1 MDAPKATALL
11 VIAFAVEVAVT
22 VVSDFAK
29 RFSADGAIKHTCM
42 HSLTRSLALRCVFR
56 ENEGGAAAVNLISQI
71 RRMGGRTNGAAAD

>member
-1 MDAPKATALL
+1 MFVRKLADFLDPHPLSVRTSYMEAPKATALL

-42 HSLTRSLALRCVFR
+42 HSPAVCVQ
-56 ENEGGAAAVNLISQI
+56 GK
-71 RRMGGRTNGAAAD
+71 